1 MEKSKAGH
9 TPAIYEDHTR
19 FGELFAYQKADKISG
34 KDKYEACFL

>member
-19 FGELFAYQKADKISG
+19 FGELVTRSKVDKNIS
-34 KDKYEACFL
+34 KRYV